1 MSVRQPADVGREDTG
16 EGVLSP
22 RASKPAATPCR
33 WEEVE
38 WIPGAGE
45 LRGLGHKVADMERD
59 WRELGD

>member
-1 MSVRQPADVGREDTG
+1 MGREDTG

-22 RASKPAATPCR
+22 RASKPAATLCR